1 MKMVRRD
8 LEAYFDLR
16 TGVLDK
22 RVHKKAIG
30 RMVEKYYMDALDG
43 RGEGSAAT
51 VEYAVESAA
60 TVEYAVESAAT
71 VEYAMES
78 EEEDTA
84 DSDEST
90 VVMMNT

>member
-51 VEYAVESAA
+51 VEYAAASEESVESEEHAA
-60 TVEYAVESAAT
+60 ASE
-71 VEYAMES
+71 VEYAMDV
-78 EEEDTA
+78 EDTA

>member
-30 RMVEKYYMDALDG
+30 RMVEKYYMDALRSG
-43 RGEGSAAT
+43 
-51 VEYAVESAA
+51 
-60 TVEYAVESAAT
+60 
-71 VEYAMES
+71 ES
-78 EEEDTA
+78 EEED
-84 DSDEST
+84 SDDST
-90 VVMMNT
+90 VVMQEL